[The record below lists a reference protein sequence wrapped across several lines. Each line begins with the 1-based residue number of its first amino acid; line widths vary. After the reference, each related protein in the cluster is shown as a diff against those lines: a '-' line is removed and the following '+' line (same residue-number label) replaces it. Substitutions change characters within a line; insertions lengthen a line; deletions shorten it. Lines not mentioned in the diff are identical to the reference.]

1 MKQQQMILSGKRI
14 GPEDMIFPLK
24 LVLMS
29 ATLRVEDFIS
39 GGRLFHVAPPIIE
52 VPTRQYPVT
61 VHFSR
66 RTETVDYIG
75 QAYKKVM
82 AIHKKLPPGGILVF
96 VTGQR
101 EVENLCKKL
110 REASKKLI
118 KKTYEKDVG
127 NNNGAVEM
135 NSTQNLDMKEIN
147 EAFEDHEFSIGEQA
161 DRFSSYDKDEFD
173 INDDV
178 FDVSYDSETDSELEF
193 NENDAMFDEDDGNL
207 TDVLREDVS
216 LTSLKAAFDALDG
229 KTVSNY
235 DGIQID
241 HTTEEESS
249 SERCVARTKENC
261 EHGFFVGAL
270 HVLPLYAMLPAVSQL
285 RVFEEVKEGERLVVI
300 ATNVAETSLTIP
312 GIKYV
317 VDTGREKVK
326 TYNSSNG
333 IENYEVQWISKAS
346 AAQRAG
352 RAGRTGPG
360 HCYRLYSSAVFSNIF
375 PEFSLAEIA
384 KIPVDGVVLLMKS
397 MGIDK
402 VCVMCFELL
411 YFSSIGF

>member
-1 MKQQQMILSGKRI
+1 MKQQQVMLSGEKI
-14 GPEDMIFPLK
+14 SPENMIFPLK

-39 GGRLFHVAPPIIE
+39 GGRLFHVSPPIIE

-61 VHFSR
+61 THFSR
-66 RTETVDYIG
+66 RTDTVDYIG
-75 QAYKKVM
+75 QAYKKVL

-118 KKTYEKDVG
+118 KKTPEKNVG
-127 NNNGAVEM
+127 NNNGAVET
-135 NSTQNLDMKEIN
+135 NSIQNLEMKEIN
-147 EAFEDHEFSIGEQA
+147 EAFDDHEFSNGEQT

-178 FDVSYDSETDSELEF
+178 SDDSYNSETDSELEF
-193 NENDAMFDEDDGNL
+193 SEDDAIDENDGNR

-216 LTSLKAAFDALDG
+216 LASLKSAFDALHG
-229 KTVSNY
+229 KTAL
-235 DGIQID
+235 DQDKIQVD
-241 HTTEEESS
+241 QTTEEELSAKKCDS
-249 SERCVARTKENC
+249 AKTKE
-261 EHGFFVGAL
+261 HGELGLLVGAL
-270 HVLPLYAMLPAVSQL
+270 HVLPLYAMLPAAAQL
-285 RVFEEVKEGERLVVI
+285 HVFEEVKEGERLVVV

-397 MGIDK
+397 MGISK
-402 VCVMCFELL
+402 VCNVC
-411 YFSSIGF
+411 